1 MPYKN
6 QTNKLLIPLALKRN
20 IKLTDKDKSDIR
32 TIYATGM
39 SSHRKLAE
47 LYNVEKSTIAFV
59 LNPEKYELSKQ
70 KAKENKHKYYNKE
83 KRAEYMR
90 NHRKYRQELNLEN
103 KLEKTIK

>member
-6 QTNKLLIPLALKRN
+6 QTDKLLIPLALKRN

-47 LYNVEKSTIAFV
+47 LYNVEKSTIASV
-59 LNPEKYELSKQ
+59 LNPDKYELNKQ
-70 KAKENKHKYYNKE
+70 RAKENKHKYYNKE
-83 KRAEYMR
+83 KQAEYMR
-90 NHRKYRQELNLEN
+90 NHRKYRQELYLEN
-103 KLEKTIK
+103 KLENQL

>member
-6 QTNKLLIPLALKRN
+6 QTDKLLIPLALKRN
-20 IKLTDKDKSDIR
+20 TKLTEEDKSNIR

-47 LYNVEKSTIAFV
+47 LYSVEKSTIAFV
-59 LNPEKYELSKQ
+59 LNPDKYELSKQ
-70 KAKENKHKYYNKE
+70 RAKDNRHKYYNKE
-83 KRAEYMR
+83 KQAEYMR

-103 KLEKTIK
+103 KLEINNN

>member
-20 IKLTDKDKSDIR
+20 TKLTDEERDEIR
-32 TIYATGM
+32 KIYATGN

-70 KAKENKHKYYNKE
+70 RAKENKHKYYNKE
-83 KRAEYMR
+83 KQAEYMR
-90 NHRKYRQELNLEN
+90 NHRKYRQELYLEN
-103 KLEKTIK
+103 KLENQL